1 MDVQIRFFDAGT
13 LSDPARFADAYARV
27 SAPRRA
33 KIDRLRPGASRRL
46 SLAAGLL
53 LADTLAENGVR
64 GLSAEEAEDENGKP
78 CLPRCPELYFSL
90 SHSGTWAM
98 CTAADK
104 PVGCDLQLTAPRS
117 LRVAERYFTQE
128 EQARILA
135 QETEEARQEMFYRIW
150 TLKES
155 FVKCLGLGL
164 RLPLDSFSAYPA
176 ESGGIVLAQSADPG
190 GFRLF
195 EPSPPAGFR
204 CAVCI
209 RI

>member
-1 MDVQIRFFDAGT
+1 
-13 LSDPARFADAYARV
+13 
-27 SAPRRA
+27 
-33 KIDRLRPGASRRL
+33 
-46 SLAAGLL
+46 
-53 LADTLAENGVR
+53 
-64 GLSAEEAEDENGKP
+64 
-78 CLPRCPELYFSL
+78 
-90 SHSGTWAM
+90 
-98 CTAADK
+98 
-104 PVGCDLQLTAPRS
+104 
-117 LRVAERYFTQE
+117 
-128 EQARILA
+128 
-135 QETEEARQEMFYRIW
+135 MFYRIW

-176 ESGGIVLAQSADPG
+176 ESGGVVLAQSADPG

>member
-53 LADTLAENGVR
+53 LADTLAENGVS

-78 CLPRCPELYFSL
+78 CLPRCPELHFSL
-90 SHSGTWAM
+90 SHSGSYAM
-98 CTAADK
+98 CAAAEK
-104 PVGCDLQLTAPRS
+104 PVGCDIQLAAPRS

-128 EQARILA
+128 EQARILT

-176 ESGGIVLAQSADPG
+176 ESGGVVLAQSADPG

>member
-53 LADTLAENGVR
+53 LADTLAENGVS

-98 CTAADK
+98 CAAADK
-104 PVGCDLQLTAPRS
+104 PVGCDLQLTAPRALPS
-117 LRVAERYFTQE
+117 GSSPRRSGIASSHRKRTKPGRPCFT
-128 EQARILA
+128 A
-135 QETEEARQEMFYRIW
+135 
-150 TLKES
+150 
-155 FVKCLGLGL
+155 
-164 RLPLDSFSAYPA
+164 
-176 ESGGIVLAQSADPG
+176 SG
-190 GFRLF
+190 R
-195 EPSPPAGFR
+195 
-204 CAVCI
+204 
-209 RI
+209 

>member
-53 LADTLAENGVR
+53 LADTLAE
-64 GLSAEEAEDENGKP
+64 P
-78 CLPRCPELYFSL
+78 CLPRCPELHFSL
-90 SHSGTWAM
+90 SHSGSYAM
-98 CTAADK
+98 CAAAEK
-104 PVGCDLQLTAPRS
+104 PVGCDIQLAAPRS

-128 EQARILA
+128 EQARILT

-176 ESGGIVLAQSADPG
+176 VSGGIVLAQSADPG

-195 EPSPPAGFR
+195 EPSPPEGCR

-209 RI
+209 RT

>member
-1 MDVQIRFFDAGT
+1 MDAQIRFFDADT
-13 LSDPARFADAYARV
+13 LKDPARFAEALSRV
-27 SAPRRA
+27 SPARRE
-33 KIDRLRPGASRRL
+33 KVRGLRPDNARRL

-53 LADTLAENGVR
+53 LAEALEAAGVS
-64 GLSAEEAEDENGKP
+64 GAEAETACGEYGKP
-78 CLPRCPELYFSL
+78 YLPRRPDVQFSL
-90 SHSGTWAM
+90 SHSGAYAM
-98 CTAADK
+98 CAVSDR
-104 PVGCDLQLTAPRS
+104 PVGCDIQIAAPRS

-128 EQARILA
+128 EQARIFA

-155 FVKCLGLGL
+155 FIKCLGLGL

>member
-78 CLPRCPELYFSL
+78 CMKKWFDVTDVDVEKMLNAT
-90 SHSGTWAM
+90 TWN
-98 CTAADK
+98 AADN
-104 PVGCDLQLTAPRS
+104 GYFRGGGFSSRFLTRGEMPA
-117 LRVAERYFTQE
+117 TMI
-128 EQARILA
+128 RIN
-135 QETEEARQEMFYRIW
+135 W
-150 TLKES
+150 
-155 FVKCLGLGL
+155 VKGLGPTIQICEGYYVA
-164 RLPLDSFSAYPA
+164 LPDEVSD
-176 ESGGIVLAQSADPG
+176 VLWK
-190 GFRLF
+190 
-195 EPSPPAGFR
+195 R
-204 CAVCI
+204 CFC
-209 RI
+209 

>member
-33 KIDRLRPGASRRL
+33 KIDRLRSDAARRL
-46 SLAAGLL
+46 SLAAGVLL
-53 LADTLAENGVR
+53 TDTLAELGIR
-64 GLSAEEAEDENGKP
+64 GAP
-78 CLPRCPELYFSL
+78 CLPRCPELHFSL
-90 SHSGTWAM
+90 SHSGSYAM
-98 CTAADK
+98 CAAAEK
-104 PVGCDLQLTAPRS
+104 PVGCDIQLAAPRS

-128 EQARILA
+128 EQARILT
-135 QETEEARQEMFYRIW
+135 QETEETRQEMFYRIW

-176 ESGGIVLAQSADPG
+176 VSGGIVLAQSADPG

>member
-33 KIDRLRPGASRRL
+33 KIDRLRSDAARRL
-46 SLAAGLL
+46 SLAAGVLL
-53 LADTLAENGVR
+53 TDTLAELGIR
-64 GLSAEEAEDENGKP
+64 GAAAEEAVDENGKP
-78 CLPRCPELYFSL
+78 CLPRCPELHFSL
-90 SHSGTWAM
+90 SHSGSYAM
-98 CTAADK
+98 CAAAEK
-104 PVGCDLQLTAPRS
+104 PVGCDIQLAAPRS

-128 EQARILA
+128 EQARILT

-176 ESGGIVLAQSADPG
+176 VSGGIVLAQSADPG